1 MSILGG
7 LRNEA
12 DLDAWVA
19 VVRKAVLDKLTD
31 GPVQLLNCTKMQFYI
46 YKICYLMQY
55 IISLCCTKEQNH
67 EVELL

>member
-19 VVRKAVLDKLTD
+19 EFRKVVLGKLTD
-31 GPVQLLNCTKMQFYI
+31 GPVQL
-46 YKICYLMQY
+46 
-55 IISLCCTKEQNH
+55 
-67 EVELL
+67 